1 MVVVNGILTSYYPQ
15 NGIVKIHKLE
25 FKAVRGDLMRFSDI
39 IKKQIKPT
47 ETEFNRPK
55 ANLSKIS
62 ICKQNGHLITK
73 ANLFLKSKKADAFFR
88 KHMISHASVL
98 FSFRYYPSSILPK
111 FSILSLNIHFNEVSA
126 ETAIKTHRSV

>member
-1 MVVVNGILTSYYPQ
+1 MVVVNGILTSCYPQNGSKTGFYYPQ
-15 NGIVKIHKLE
+15 NGIAKIHKLE

-73 ANLFLKSKKADAFFR
+73 ANAFSEKQKKL
-88 KHMISHASVL
+88 ML
-98 FSFRYYPSSILPK
+98 FSESI
-111 FSILSLNIHFNEVSA
+111 
-126 ETAIKTHRSV
+126 

>member
-15 NGIVKIHKLE
+15 NGIAKIHKLE

-62 ICKQNGHLITK
+62 ICKQNVHLITK
-73 ANLFLKSKKADAFFR
+73 ANAFSEKQKKL
-88 KHMISHASVL
+88 ML
-98 FSFRYYPSSILPK
+98 FSESI
-111 FSILSLNIHFNEVSA
+111 
-126 ETAIKTHRSV
+126 

>member
-1 MVVVNGILTSYYPQ
+1 MVVVNGILTSYYPPK
-15 NGIVKIHKLE
+15 NGIAKIHKME

-62 ICKQNGHLITK
+62 IFIGFFK
-73 ANLFLKSKKADAFFR
+73 KKASSESESVQKFEPGCPEIQILHRFFV
-88 KHMISHASVL
+88 A
-98 FSFRYYPSSILPK
+98 LPMV
-111 FSILSLNIHFNEVSA
+111 FE
-126 ETAIKTHRSV
+126 

>member
-1 MVVVNGILTSYYPQ
+1 MTQLNKKRILWLYIVYLYQNEGSNRDLNSHWLCQNGSSERHFDKLLPPPNGIA
-15 NGIVKIHKLE
+15 KIHKLE

-73 ANLFLKSKKADAFFR
+73 ANSFSEKQKKL
-88 KHMISHASVL
+88 ML
-98 FSFRYYPSSILPK
+98 FSESI
-111 FSILSLNIHFNEVSA
+111 
-126 ETAIKTHRSV
+126 